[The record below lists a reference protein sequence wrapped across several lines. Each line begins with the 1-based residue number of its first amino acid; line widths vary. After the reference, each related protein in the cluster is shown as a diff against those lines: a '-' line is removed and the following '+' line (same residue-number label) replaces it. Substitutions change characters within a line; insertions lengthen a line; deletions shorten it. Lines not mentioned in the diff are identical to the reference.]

1 MGHMISR
8 TLPMTTA
15 ASELNAPEVRVL
27 GGREGAVVLKDRVL
41 RVWVD
46 WTVTVASRVRGRER
60 DAGAGFV
67 EYAGLMILIAGIF
80 TLIDQL
86 GLDGLISGA
95 IGDAVDDV
103 IGG

>member
-1 MGHMISR
+1 M
-8 TLPMTTA
+8 LPA
-15 ASELNAPEVRVL
+15 VVAS
-27 GGREGAVVLKDRVL
+27 GGREGAVVLKERAL

-46 WTVTVASRVRGRER
+46 WTVTVASRVRGRGR

-80 TLIDQL
+80 TLIDGL

-95 IGDAVDDV
+95 ILDAVNDV

>member
-1 MGHMISR
+1 M
-8 TLPMTTA
+8 
-15 ASELNAPEVRVL
+15 
-27 GGREGAVVLKDRVL
+27 LKERVL
-41 RVWVD
+41 RVWVN
-46 WTVTVASRVRGRER
+46 WTVSVTSRVRGRGR

-80 TLIDQL
+80 TLIDGL

-95 IGDAVDDV
+95 ILDAVNDV